1 MSRLI
6 AALLIVL
13 ATQGFAQ
20 EEWSLQRCIGYALEN
35 NIQVKQSEVSVNI
48 SEQNYNQSRA
58 AALPTLNGFA
68 SHGYN
73 WGQRIDPFTN
83 QFATQRVRNNT
94 FAVNSSITL
103 FGGFTTINNIRKS
116 KFDLLASKYNV
127 DKMRNDIAMNLATT
141 FLQVLF
147 NEELLEISKKQVD
160 ASRLQLQRLESLEQ
174 QGQIARGQ
182 VLDMRAQ
189 LANDELNVVNRQNA
203 LDLSRLSLIQL
214 MQLKG
219 QEAASFRIARPDLSS
234 IDPTELQNTPG
245 QVFDQAVRTLP
256 EVKSAEASLSSSE
269 LALKSARGSRYP
281 QLNLNG
287 SYGSGYSGL
296 RQEITGTSFGEPT
309 LIGFTGTSGES
320 VFVPQP
326 IYTFTTIPFGDQ
338 IRDNVNQSL
347 SFTLNIP
354 IFNGWAVNS
363 GIGQAKLAAQSAR
376 LSLQSTRDVLQQNVT
391 QAFADASAAYKRF
404 KAAENAVSSRREA
417 FKFAE
422 IRFNEN
428 MITNVEYADASNR
441 LYQAESE
448 ALQAKYDYL
457 FRVKVIEFYQGK
469 PLTF

>member
-6 AALLIVL
+6 TALLIVL

-147 NEELLEISKKQVD
+147 NEELLEISRKQVD

-219 QEAASFRIARPDLSS
+219 QDAANFRIARPDLSS
-234 IDPTELQNTPG
+234 IEPTELQN
-245 QVFDQAVRTLP
+245 LP
-256 EVKSAEASLSSSE
+256 DVQRLH
-269 LALKSARGSRYP
+269 
-281 QLNLNG
+281 NLP
-287 SYGSGYSGL
+287 SHPMY
-296 RQEITGTSFGEPT
+296 
-309 LIGFTGTSGES
+309 
-320 VFVPQP
+320 
-326 IYTFTTIPFGDQ
+326 
-338 IRDNVNQSL
+338 
-347 SFTLNIP
+347 
-354 IFNGWAVNS
+354 
-363 GIGQAKLAAQSAR
+363 
-376 LSLQSTRDVLQQNVT
+376 
-391 QAFADASAAYKRF
+391 
-404 KAAENAVSSRREA
+404 
-417 FKFAE
+417 
-422 IRFNEN
+422 
-428 MITNVEYADASNR
+428 
-441 LYQAESE
+441 
-448 ALQAKYDYL
+448 
-457 FRVKVIEFYQGK
+457 
-469 PLTF
+469 